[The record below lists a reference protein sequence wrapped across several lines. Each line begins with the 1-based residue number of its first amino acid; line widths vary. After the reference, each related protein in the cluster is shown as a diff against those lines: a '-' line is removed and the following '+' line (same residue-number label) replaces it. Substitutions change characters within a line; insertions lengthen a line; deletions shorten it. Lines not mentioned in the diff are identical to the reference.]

1 MLQSKINTAE
11 DDASRAALRS
21 EAVNVLTMKLRLT
34 INPSYLVRDESVLLQ
49 VKISQKHPH
58 YAAYIHLMYSLYYVC
73 TFNATRALTCHNL

>member
-1 MLQSKINTAE
+1 VAMLQSKINTAE

-49 VKISQKHPH
+49 VNFSKAPPNM
-58 YAAYIHLMYSLYYVC
+58 LRV
-73 TFNATRALTCHNL
+73 

>member
-1 MLQSKINTAE
+1 MAMLQSKINTAE

-49 VKISQKHPH
+49 VKFSKVPPIMLR
-58 YAAYIHLMYSLYYVC
+58 ICIECTLYTAFVHSMP
-73 TFNATRALTCHNL
+73 RGH